1 MPAPAGFDALGPR
14 GRVEA
19 VARWG
24 VDNRH
29 YFSYSQ
35 GPHRWDQ
42 INKPWQLPIMTD
54 CSGWATTCYA
64 WAGLPDPNGQ
74 HYGWGWTGT
83 LATHGHEIP
92 LAEVEI
98 GDLVIY
104 WDNPALIHDAGA
116 SSHVA
121 IIVRAD
127 ADPGTVSMGQN
138 GDPQYCNVSQDGR
151 AHRFFRYLPSGK

>member
-1 MPAPAGFDALGPR
+1 
-14 GRVEA
+14 
-19 VARWG
+19 
-24 VDNRH
+24 
-29 YFSYSQ
+29 
-35 GPHRWDQ
+35 
-42 INKPWQLPIMTD
+42 
-54 CSGWATTCYA
+54 
-64 WAGLPDPNGQ
+64 
-74 HYGWGWTGT
+74 
-83 LATHGHEIP
+83 LATHGHEVT
-92 LAEVEI
+92 LDKVEV

-104 WDNPALIHDAGA
+104 WDNPALLKEAGA